1 MSARRSGVM
10 VRAAFAAVLLIGA
23 AAIGQYALDAALDA
37 NPMVGGTGYN
47 PRGRGGGNVA
57 SLNASSYR
65 LNRSSGQI
73 RDVYGANSAFSRPE
87 YRVGLDSGGGR
98 AAAARAGL
106 TRDQAYPIPATTN
119 LRADDVQRR
128 LSGGAYA
135 PDDRRGRTGGLQSP
149 VYKPHAATSYANP
162 GAVNQGPRYATGST
176 IPGLQS
182 ASNRIPSSYGG
193 GLAAPAY
200 SPAMPR

>member
-1 MSARRSGVM
+1 MSARHSRVM
-10 VRAAFAAVLLIGA
+10 ARAALAAVLLVGA

-37 NPMVGGTGYN
+37 NTMVGGTGYN
-47 PRGRGGGNVA
+47 PRGRGGGSAA
-57 SLNASSYR
+57 SLRASSYR
-65 LNRSSGQI
+65 LNRTSGQI
-73 RDVYGANSAFSRPE
+73 RDVYGGNSAFSRPE
-87 YRVGLDSGGGR
+87 YRVGLDGGGGR
-98 AAAARAGL
+98 AAVARAGL

-128 LSGGAYA
+128 LQGGAYA

-162 GAVNQGPRYATGST
+162 GAVNAGPKYATGST

-182 ASNRIPSSYGG
+182 AANRVPTGYGG

-200 SPAMPR
+200 RPR